1 VNGRIG
7 RLFSLTCAGVAILV
21 TMTAYWQIWAAPS
34 LAVRKDNAR
43 LVYRQ
48 LTVKRGLIY
57 AGNSS
62 TILATNIRKV
72 RNGQTLYLRK
82 YPFNGLF
89 AHPVGYNTV
98 GEGRTGIELS
108 YNDFLTASNND
119 LSTLF
124 DTLGDQLTGRTITGN
139 NLQTS
144 LSMPAQRAALRGLG
158 GLKGAVVALDP
169 HSGQVLAMASTP
181 TFNPNTVGRNI
192 PRLSSPGAGSPLLN
206 RVTQGLY
213 APGSTFKVVTATAAL
228 ESGKFTPSTTING
241 GGSCITVESH
251 PLCNAGGEVA
261 GVVSLS
267 TALTYSYNTVFAQ
280 VGQQVGQTRL
290 ESTMRK
296 YGFFEKPPLDYPS
309 DEMAASGLY
318 GRGGVLPNGTPEDVG
333 RVAIGQERLLATPMQ
348 MAEVVATI
356 ANGGV
361 RMRPWM
367 VHRVV
372 SPSGKTVLENSPQE
386 VQRVMS
392 TQTAAELTT
401 MMRSVVEEG
410 TGQAA
415 NIGNLSVAGKTGTA
429 ETGVPG
435 LNNAWFIAFAPAEA
449 PKIAV
454 AVVVERTPEFGGT
467 VAAPIAASV
476 IEAYLSSGVAK

>member
-1 VNGRIG
+1 VNQRIG
-7 RLFSLTCAGVAILV
+7 RLFSLCCIGVAVLV

-48 LTVKRGLIY
+48 LTIKRGLIM
-57 AGNSS
+57 AGNS
-62 TILATNIRKV
+62 TTVLAKNVRQV
-72 RNGQTLYLRK
+72 RNGQTLYLRR
-82 YPFNGLF
+82 YPFDSLF
-89 AHPVGYNTV
+89 AHPVGYNTI

-108 YNDFLTASNND
+108 YNDFLTASNDD

-124 DTLGDQLTGRTITGN
+124 DTLGDRITGKTITGN
-139 NLQTS
+139 NLLTS
-144 LSMPAQRAALRGLG
+144 LSLPAQRAAARGLVG
-158 GLKGAVVALDP
+158 KRGAVVALDP
-169 HSGQVLAMASTP
+169 HTGQVLAMASTP
-181 TFNPNTVGRNI
+181 TYNPNTVGRNI
-192 PRLSSPGAGSPLLN
+192 GKLSAPSAGAPLLN

-213 APGSTFKVVTATAAL
+213 APGSTFKIVTATAAL
-228 ESGKFTPSTTING
+228 ESGKFTPSTTIDG

-251 PLCNAGGEVA
+251 PLCNAGGEFA
-261 GVVSLS
+261 GTVSLA

-280 VGQQVGQTRL
+280 VGQQVGQSRL

-296 YGFFEKPPLDYPS
+296 YGFFSKPPLDYPS

-318 GRGGVLPNGTPEDVG
+318 GPHGVLPTGTPEDVG

-356 ANGGV
+356 ANQGV
-361 RMRPWM
+361 RVRPWM

-372 SPSGKTVLENSPQE
+372 SPSGKTVLENHPEE
-386 VQRVMS
+386 VERVMS
-392 TQTAAELTT
+392 PQTSAELTT

-435 LNNAWFIAFAPAEA
+435 LNNAWFIAFAPAEN

-467 VAAPIAASV
+467 ISAPIAASV
-476 IEAYLSSGVAK
+476 IDAYLSSGVAK